1 MNYEK
6 IIVELLSR
14 IKDLEEKVEYL
25 MDGKQIPEKP
35 TSKYMSVIR
44 PKVSTQEV
52 CQYIEELKEDARN
65 KGEKYVVLTAGCIH
79 KSKNLKNLMPIVCN
93 AMRKCMGERDVVVFQ
108 TPSGYSSTL
117 QIKYYLEDEE

>member
-14 IKDLEEKVEYL
+14 IKDLEEKVDYL

-35 TSKYMSVIR
+35 TSKYMTVIR
-44 PKVSTQEV
+44 PKVSTQTICE
-52 CQYIEELKEDARN
+52 YIDEQKETA
-65 KGEKYVVLTAGCIH
+65 KKAGEKYLILKAGDIH
-79 KSKNLKNLMPIVCN
+79 RINKLKNSMPIVCN
-93 AMRKCMGERDVVVFQ
+93 AMRRCMSEKDKVLFQ

-117 QIKYYLEDEE
+117 EIQYNLEDEE

>member
-25 MDGKQIPEKP
+25 MDGKELPEKS
-35 TSKYMSVIR
+35 TSSYMTVFR

-52 CQYIEELKEDARN
+52 CEYIEEEKEFARN
-65 KGEKYVVLTAGCIH
+65 NGEKFLVLKAGHIH
-79 KSKNLKNLMPIVCN
+79 KLKNLKNSMPIVCN
-93 AMRKCMGERDVVVFQ
+93 AMRQCMREGDVVIFQ

-117 QIKYYLEDEE
+117 QIKYYL

>member
-25 MDGKQIPEKP
+25 MDGKQLPEKP
-35 TSKYMSVIR
+35 TSSYMTVIR
-44 PKVSTQEV
+44 PKVSTQTICE
-52 CQYIEELKEDARN
+52 YIEEQKEIA
-65 KGEKYVVLTAGCIH
+65 KKAGEKYLVLKAGVIH
-79 KSKNLKNLMPIVCN
+79 RQNQLRNAMPIVCN
-93 AMRKCMGERDVVVFQ
+93 AMRRCMREGDKVLFQ

-117 QIKYYLEDEE
+117 EIQYNLEDEE

>member
-6 IIVELLSR
+6 IIIELLSR

-25 MDGKQIPEKP
+25 MNDKK
-35 TSKYMSVIR
+35 TSEDEPARQVTVYT
-44 PKVSTQEV
+44 PKGSTQAV
-52 CQYIEELKEDARN
+52 CNYINEQKELAKKD
-65 KGEKYVVLTAGCIH
+65 GEKYLTLKAGDIH
-79 KSKNLKNLMPIVCN
+79 KAKNLKNAMPIVCN
-93 AMRKCMGERDVVVFQ
+93 AMRQCMGERDVVVFQ

>member
-14 IKDLEEKVEYL
+14 IKDLEEKVDYL

-35 TSKYMSVIR
+35 TSKYMTVIR

-65 KGEKYVVLTAGCIH
+65 NGEKYLVLKAGHIH
-79 KSKNLKNLMPIVCN
+79 RAKNLKNLMPIVCN
-93 AMRKCMGERDVVVFQ
+93 AMRQCMGERDVVVFQ

-117 QIKYYLEDEE
+117 EIKYDLEDEE

>member
-25 MDGKQIPEKP
+25 MAGKELPEKP
-35 TSKYMSVIR
+35 TSSYLTVFK
-44 PKVSTQEV
+44 PKVSTQTICE
-52 CQYIEELKEDARN
+52 YIEEQKETA
-65 KGEKYVVLTAGCIH
+65 KKAGEKNLILKAGDIH
-79 KSKNLKNLMPIVCN
+79 RINKLKNSMPIVCN
-93 AMRKCMGERDVVVFQ
+93 AMRRCMSEKDKILFQ

-117 QIKYYLEDEE
+117 EIQYNLEGEE